1 MNDTQIL
8 KIIKNNIIF
17 IVAFSILLLLYII
30 YLCYEIYKDSQKVKK
45 KYVTKCPDYW
55 DIGEENPDECT
66 AATYIDYSAHDGSR
80 NGASPC
86 KTDGNRCVSFAEINK
101 KSPSE
106 KHKALC
112 HWLSSNKKYENISWD
127 SLRCNIKV

>member
-45 KYVTKCPDYW
+45 KYATKCPDYW
-55 DIGEENPDECT
+55 NIGEEDGECT
-66 AATYIDYSAHDGSR
+66 AVNYIHYDGSDTDTFV
-80 NGASPC
+80 C
-86 KTDGNRCVSFAEINK
+86 KGKKKQCVSFADINK
-101 KSPSE
+101 KPPSE

-112 HWLSSNKKYENISWD
+112 KWLSSNKDNENISWD
-127 SLRCNIKV
+127 SLQCNIKV